1 MFKLKNMLCLQ
12 NNQRKQR
19 RYCKEKTNKINKIK
33 KNKIYNQTKSLSE
46 NQRKL
51 KSVKNEKFGL
61 KTTINPIFSIS
72 V

>member
-1 MFKLKNMLCLQ
+1 MN
-12 NNQRKQR
+12 
-19 RYCKEKTNKINKIK
+19 
-33 KNKIYNQTKSLSE
+33 NQTKSLSE

-61 KTTINPIFSIS
+61 KTTMNPIFTIS